1 MTKRRKFLLVS
12 FLLTLGLVGT
22 QLVQV
27 EYRYHTLAVLAFV
40 AYGLSAWALFDD
52 LKGVEWLAVLS
63 LPTIYPVSVGLFY
76 FLLPSGLVSRVFV
89 LLLFGVGMYA
99 LLLTENIFSVAAI
112 RTIQLLRAAHAVG
125 FLLTLVTAFFLYDT
139 MWSFRW
145 PFWMNGLWV
154 MVFSFLLLLAGLWS
168 AELVE
173 GTLSKRTWLFGILA
187 SMGLAEIAIG
197 LSFWPVSIAVG
208 SLFLVSMMY
217 VALGIS
223 QQYFMGRLF
232 QKTLQEYIGVGV
244 VVLITLTLLTP
255 WG

>member
-22 QLVQV
+22 QFMQV
-27 EYRYHTLAVLAFV
+27 EFRYQAVMVLAFV

-52 LKGVEWLAVLS
+52 LNGIEWLTLLA
-63 LPTIYPVSVGLFY
+63 LPTLYPVSEGLFY
-76 FLLPSGLVSRVFV
+76 FLLPEGLLSRIFV
-89 LLLFGVGMYA
+89 LSLFGVGMYA

-145 PFWMNGLWV
+145 PFLMNGLWV
-154 MVFSFLLLLAGLWS
+154 MSFSFLLLLQGLWS
-168 AELVE
+168 AELLE
-173 GTLSKRTWLFGILA
+173 GSMSKKTWLFATFL
-187 SMGLAEIAIG
+187 SLGLAEVAVG
-197 LSFWPVSIAVG
+197 LSFWPVSITVG
-208 SLFLVSMMY
+208 SLFLVAMMY
-217 VALGIS
+217 VALGLS

-232 QKTLQEYIGVGV
+232 GKTLREYLGVGI
-244 VVLITLTLLTP
+244 VVLLTLTLLTP

>member
-12 FLLTLGLVGT
+12 FLLALGLVAT

-27 EYRYHTLAVLAFV
+27 EFRYHALVVLVFL
-40 AYGLSAWALFDD
+40 AYGLSAWSLFDD
-52 LKGVEWLAVLS
+52 LKRVEWVTVLT
-63 LPTIYPVSVGLFY
+63 LPTLYPVSVGLFY
-76 FLLPSGLVSRVFV
+76 FLLPEGVLSRVFV
-89 LLLFGVGMYA
+89 LGLFGVGMYA

-125 FLLTLVTAFFLYDT
+125 FLIALVTAFFLYDT

-145 PFWMNGLWV
+145 PAWMNGLWV
-154 MVFSFLLLLAGLWS
+154 MGFSFLLFLQGLWS
-168 AELVE
+168 AELSE
-173 GTLSKRTWLFGILA
+173 GSISKRTWLFGILTSFA
-187 SMGLAEIAIG
+187 LAEVAVG

-208 SLFLVSMMY
+208 SLFLVSMFY

-232 QKTLQEYIGVGV
+232 AKTLQEYIGVGV
-244 VVLITLTLLTP
+244 VVLLTLTLLTQ